1 MFTRSWRKEGCLSL
15 RWEVMVM
22 LRVRNFIPNIPVS
35 AECILY
41 DLGVRD
47 ALHDALRKR
56 GMDPVARDPWFF
68 PTPDQY
74 MGLLRSACL
83 DPLRASLHRRATPF
97 ADLAAWIRL
106 FGTKFLEGIDPDDEQ
121 ELVNEVVARCR
132 ESGVCNW
139 DEEKKLW
146 YLDYVRLRVVAVKEG
161 GHGDM

>member
-1 MFTRSWRKEGCLSL
+1 
-15 RWEVMVM
+15 M
-22 LRVRNFIPNIPVS
+22 LRVRNFVPNIPVS
-35 AECILY
+35 AECIFY

-121 ELVNEVVARCR
+121 DLVNEVVARCR